1 MPRKNELFGNF
12 NTILE
17 IKPRSLVNYQSK
29 GTIINHHKSLHGG
42 SLEISLT
49 VPSNQLED
57 LCCSIS
63 KISASEYIQYVGIQD
78 IITYLFKESVFKSSN
93 FPY

>member
-1 MPRKNELFGNF
+1 MPRKNEFFGNF

-29 GTIINHHKSLHGG
+29 GTIINQYKSLHGG

-49 VPSNQLED
+49 VTLSQLED

-63 KISASEYIQYVGIQD
+63 KISDSEYIQYAGIQN
-78 IITYLFKESVFKSSN
+78 IIRYLFKESDFRSSN

>member
-49 VPSNQLED
+49 VPLNQLED

>member
-1 MPRKNELFGNF
+1 MPRKNEFFGNF

-42 SLEISLT
+42 SLEILLT
-49 VPSNQLED
+49 VPLNQLED